1 MSFRNVT
8 TPRTTAGA
16 LAPTSFSASFSAR
29 RVLALSILLVF
40 ALLVPAGSASS
51 TRRGAGPG
59 AAGIGDPYYP
69 LAGNGG
75 YEVGHYTLDIGYH
88 PHTDRLNGETS
99 IEATATQAL
108 SRFNLDLVGLRISS
122 ITVNDAAATWTR
134 EHEHELVVTPAV
146 EIANGAPFT
155 VVVRYAGVPRT
166 FSIPGTSLRTGVVR
180 TDDGAVIW
188 GEPEVAAAWFPSN
201 DHPQDK
207 ATYDIA
213 ITAPTGL
220 KSISNGRFLGTS
232 AGGPGRTTWS
242 WDVTSPMAS
251 YLAMAAIG
259 RFHLRRTHT
268 ADDIPVLDALDP
280 RVVPAAAR
288 SLHVEERI
296 VRFLRSNYGPYPF
309 DALGGIVDH
318 ARMGAAL
325 ENQTRPIYSESFF
338 DGGPNT
344 YVVVHELA
352 HQWFGDSVTVDRWQ
366 HIWLNEGFATYSEWL
381 WNQER
386 GRAGP
391 RAIAAYF
398 CTIPAGSSFWDVAPG
413 DPGVDDLFSDA
424 VYVRGAMTLQAL
436 REEVGPDAF
445 FEILR
450 TWADERRD
458 LTGTTDQFV
467 AVAETLSGIQL
478 DELFDGWLFT
488 TSRPASCAAAR
499 APAAGEIRMPTFA
512 GGRGRVP
519 GW

>member
-1 MSFRNVT
+1 MSSRIVT
-8 TPRTTAGA
+8 TPAMTAA
-16 LAPTSFSASFSAR
+16 SARVTFSAR
-29 RVLALSILLVF
+29 RVPALSILLVF
-40 ALLVPAGSASS
+40 ALLVPAAPASS

-75 YEVGHYTLDIGYH
+75 YDVGHYSLDIGYH

-122 ITVNDAAATWTR
+122 ITVDGADATWTR
-134 EHEHELVVTPAV
+134 EQEHELVVTPAV
-146 EIANGAPFT
+146 DIVNGAPFA
-155 VVVRYAGVPRT
+155 VVVRYSGVPRT
-166 FSIPGTSLRTGVVR
+166 FSIPGTTLRTGVVR

-201 DHPQDK
+201 DHPRDK
-207 ATYDIA
+207 ATYDIVL
-213 ITAPTGL
+213 TAPTGL
-220 KSISNGRFLGTS
+220 KAISNGRFLGRST
-232 AGGPGRTTWS
+232 GGPGRTTWS
-242 WDVTSPMAS
+242 WEVTSPMSS

-268 ADDIPVLDALDP
+268 ADDIPVLDAFDP

-288 SLHVEERI
+288 SLQVEERI
-296 VRFLRSNYGPYPF
+296 VRFLGNSFGPYPF

-318 ARMGAAL
+318 APLGAAL

-352 HQWFGDSVTVDRWQ
+352 HQWFGDSVAVDRWQ
-366 HIWLNEGFATYSEWL
+366 HIWLNEGFATYAEWM

-386 GRAGP
+386 GRDGP

-398 CTIPAGSSFWDVAPG
+398 CTIPALSSFWNVAPG

-424 VYVRGAMTLQAL
+424 VYVRGGMTLQAL
-436 REEVGPDAF
+436 RAEVGPDAF

-450 TWADERRD
+450 TWADERGD
-458 LTGTTDQFV
+458 LTGTTDQFLTL
-467 AVAETLSGIQL
+467 AETVSGMQL
-478 DELFDGWLFT
+478 DDLFEDWLFT
-488 TSRPASCAAAR
+488 TSRPPSCADAR
-499 APAAGEIRMPTFA
+499 ATAAGDIRLPMFA
-512 GGRGRVP
+512 GTGR
-519 GW
+519 